1 MQIILLESIERVGKA
16 GEIVVVKDGYANN
29 YLIPRKLA
37 IVANKNNKLQLQ
49 GKLDVISKRNDQKIE
64 EANALKLKLDKISL
78 TMRVEAND
86 EGGLYGTITQKQISD
101 LLKAEG
107 HSILNEN
114 IVLTLKALGLK
125 IYAYTINSNK
135 QLEKAKN
142 LNLNGIFTD
151 DPILFNNE

>member
-1 MQIILLESIERVGKA
+1 MQIILLESIDRVGKA
-16 GEIVVVKDGYANN
+16 GEIVAVKDGYANN

-37 IVANKNNKLQLQ
+37 IVANKNNKLQLKS
-49 GKLDVISKRNDQKIE
+49 KLDVISKRNDQKIE
-64 EANALKLKLDKISL
+64 EANTLKLKLNKISL

-114 IVLTLKALGLK
+114 IVTGEIKALGEFEITIK
-125 IYAYTINSNK
+125 IYEDISSILK
-135 QLEKAKN
+135 VSVEKR
-142 LNLNGIFTD
+142 
-151 DPILFNNE
+151 

>member
-1 MQIILLESIERVGKA
+1 MQIILLESIDRVGKA
-16 GEIVVVKDGYANN
+16 GEIVAVKDGYANN

-37 IVANKNNKLQLQ
+37 IVANKNNKLELQ
-49 GKLDVISKRNDQKIE
+49 SKLDVISKQNEQKIE
-64 EANALKLKLDKISL
+64 EANALKLELDKISL

-114 IVLTLKALGLK
+114 IITGEIKVLGEFEITIK
-125 IYAYTINSNK
+125 IYEDISSILK
-135 QLEKAKN
+135 VSVEKR
-142 LNLNGIFTD
+142 
-151 DPILFNNE
+151 

>member
-1 MQIILLESIERVGKA
+1 MSCPRIFKHSFNNILLESIDRVGKA
-16 GEIVVVKDGYANN
+16 GEIVAVKDGYANN

-37 IVANKNNKLQLQ
+37 IVANKNNKLELQ
-49 GKLDVISKRNDQKIE
+49 SKIDVISERNKQKIE
-64 EANALKLKLDKISL
+64 EANALKLELDKISL

-114 IVLTLKALGLK
+114 IITGEIKVLGEFEITIK
-125 IYAYTINSNK
+125 IYEDISSILK
-135 QLEKAKN
+135 VSVEKR
-142 LNLNGIFTD
+142 
-151 DPILFNNE
+151 

>member
-1 MQIILLESIERVGKA
+1 MRIILLESIDRVGKA
-16 GEIVVVKDGYANN
+16 GEIVAVKDGYANN

-37 IVANKNNKLQLQ
+37 IVANKNNKLELQ
-49 GKLDVISKRNDQKIE
+49 SRLNVISKQKEQKIK
-64 EANALKLKLDKISL
+64 EANALKLEIDKISL

-114 IVLTLKALGLK
+114 IVTGEIKSIGEFEITIKIYEDISSTLKVS
-125 IYAYTINSNK
+125 I
-135 QLEKAKN
+135 EKR
-142 LNLNGIFTD
+142 
-151 DPILFNNE
+151 

>member
-1 MQIILLESIERVGKA
+1 MQIILLESIDRIGRA
-16 GEIVVVKDGYANN
+16 GEIVSVKDGYANN

-37 IVANKNNKLQLQ
+37 IVANKNNKLELKN
-49 GKLDVISKRNDQKIE
+49 KLDTISHRNKQKIE
-64 EANALKLKLDKISL
+64 EANALKLELDKISL

-114 IVLTLKALGLK
+114 IVTGEIKALGEFEITIK
-125 IYAYTINSNK
+125 IYEDISSILK
-135 QLEKAKN
+135 VSIEKK
-142 LNLNGIFTD
+142 
-151 DPILFNNE
+151 

>member
-1 MQIILLESIERVGKA
+1 MQIILLESIDRVGKA
-16 GEIVVVKDGYANN
+16 GEIVAVKDGYANN

-37 IVANKNNKLQLQ
+37 IVANKNNKLELQ
-49 GKLDVISKRNDQKIE
+49 SKIDVISERNKQKIE
-64 EANALKLKLDKISL
+64 EANALKLELDKISL

-114 IVLTLKALGLK
+114 IITGEIKVLGEFEITIK
-125 IYAYTINSNK
+125 IYEDISSILK
-135 QLEKAKN
+135 VSVEKR
-142 LNLNGIFTD
+142 
-151 DPILFNNE
+151 

>member
-1 MQIILLESIERVGKA
+1 MRIILLESIDRVGKA
-16 GEIVVVKDGYANN
+16 GEIVAVKDGYANN

-37 IVANKNNKLQLQ
+37 IVANKNNKL
-49 GKLDVISKRNDQKIE
+49 E
-64 EANALKLKLDKISL
+64 LDKISL

-114 IVLTLKALGLK
+114 IVTGEIKSIGEFEITIK
-125 IYAYTINSNK
+125 IY
-135 QLEKAKN
+135 
-142 LNLNGIFTD
+142 
-151 DPILFNNE
+151 